1 MLTCKLWVCNH
12 ADIGMRPD
20 AKLHN
25 PDPAYLKS
33 LMAIANLGL
42 SETAKLIGMSPN
54 GLRNYL
60 RDRSDPLARKADY
73 RVQFALECLAY
84 GDKTPEGDV

>member
-1 MLTCKLWVCNH
+1 MK
-12 ADIGMRPD
+12 PD
-20 AKLHN
+20 ARLHN

-33 LMAIANLGL
+33 LMATAGLGL
-42 SETAKLIGMSPN
+42 SDTARRIGMTPN

-60 RDRSDPLARKADY
+60 RERSDPLARSADY

-84 GDKTPEGDV
+84 SL